1 MEEPVIEPVEVV
13 EPAELELKP
22 LIIESKEEQIQEKL
36 FTLFYPATNGNLGRR
51 NEKLARQIA
60 DLIKKNPELIWV
72 MINELEKHRNSE
84 EGAHLKNAHQRVK
97 QIFQILQKFSF
108 LKGSRFRALAREMEN
123 WPNEDLRAFQSFPLG
138 FFPNSHAK
146 AWEGIVSFKKQ
157 DNPWD
162 YHL

>member
-1 MEEPVIEPVEVV
+1 MEEPVVEPVAAV

-22 LIIESKEEQIQEKL
+22 LIIESEKEQIQDKL
-36 FTLFYPATNGNLGRR
+36 FTLFSATNGNLGRR

-72 MINELEKHRNSE
+72 MIDELKTHRNAE

-97 QIFQILQKFSF
+97 EIFQILQKFSF
-108 LKGSRFRALAREMEN
+108 LKGSRFRALVREMEN

-146 AWEGIVSFKKQ
+146 AWEGIVSFKNQ
-157 DNPWD
+157 ENPWA